1 MPLEQIADDVWQIT
15 GFPRHAIN
23 AYLVGDVL
31 VDAGIRQWSRWLP
44 QALADRPLSLVV
56 LTHCH
61 PDHQGAAHAICRARN
76 VPLACHAL
84 DRLAMEGRAPFAP
97 GGRMIGLSA
106 RMWAGPPHAVA
117 RALHEGDEIAGF
129 RCLHAPGHTPG
140 HLALYR
146 AADGLAIVGDVLN
159 GMNLLT
165 TWPGLHE
172 PPAIFTA
179 DVEANRQSILRLAAL
194 APRVVCFGHGP
205 PLRQPERLQR
215 FAQRL
220 RPVLAVSAA
229 PA

>member
-1 MPLEQIADDVWQIT
+1 MTKIADDVWQIT

-31 VDAGIRQWSRWLP
+31 VDAGTRQWARWLP
-44 QALADRPLSLVV
+44 NVLAERPLSLVV

-61 PDHQGAAHAICRARN
+61 PDHQGAAHAICGERN
-76 VPLACHAL
+76 VPLACHPL
-84 DRLAMEGRAPFAP
+84 DKPAMEGRAPFAP
-97 GGRMIGLSA
+97 AGRMIGVSTRL
-106 RMWAGPPHAVA
+106 WAGPPYPVA
-117 RALHEGDEIAGF
+117 RELHEGDEVAGF
-129 RCLHAPGHTPG
+129 RCVHVPGHTPG

-172 PPAIFTA
+172 PPAVFTA
-179 DVEANRQSILRLAAL
+179 DVAENRRSILRLAAL
-194 APRVVCFGHGP
+194 EPRIVCFGHGP
-205 PLRQPERLQR
+205 PLYQPERLQR
-215 FAQRL
+215 FAAHL
-220 RPVLAVSAA
+220 RPMLATCAA